1 MSQDNTDKGKGS
13 SVTTEDK
20 AAAPVKTKTKKTKSK
35 KTKSKAT
42 KSKATKAK
50 TTKVKA
56 EKPKAEKPKADKAKA
71 DKPKA
76 LKPKAEK
83 PKADKPKEVVAKAE
97 KPKAEKP
104 KVDKLVEAD
113 TQASDANG
121 NVANTR
127 NAQGEGRAD
136 DHRQQGQGQGEG
148 QGDGDSKPRKRR
160 RSRRRRKSKSG
171 ENGEAGAQHNQ
182 NNQNNQGN
190 QGNQGHQGNQ
200 GNQDRQDRPNKPRSE
215 PEPLEIVTGIY
226 EQGPKADGRLR
237 QLGDTFLSY
246 PTDPVVASHLVEKY
260 NLRPGMMIE
269 CSLGKPFGGG
279 QQPQHHRGGGKQ
291 KKQKY
296 SAIDPSAKRAHDILK
311 IEDQDPAEFANLR
324 QFGDMTIIMPEPRL
338 TLEYPGCPDACRL
351 IDMFCPIG
359 YGTRGMIV
367 SPPKAG
373 KTTLLQ
379 NIAMGIRTNHPE
391 CEVYALLID
400 ERPEEVTEFRRNV
413 PCTVWA
419 SSNDHTPERHCGLA
433 IAAIERCRRLAEMG
447 KDVVVLMDSLTRLG
461 RAFNTAPN
469 MAQTGRTLS
478 GGLDAGAM
486 TIPKQIFGAARKFE
500 EGGSLTIIASALV
513 DTGSR
518 GDQVIFEEFKGTGN
532 MELIL
537 DRKIAEQRIF
547 PAIDLAASGTRNE
560 DRLIPKKELLT
571 VNALRRRL
579 LNMNPVMQVEQL
591 LKALNKFET
600 NAELVG
606 SPQTNEEPQQRRGP
620 RRG

>member
-1 MSQDNTDKGKGS
+1 MSQDKTDKKKDTS
-13 SVTTEDK
+13 PEAKDAADASAATITEDH
-20 AAAPVKTKTKKTKSK
+20 P
-35 KTKSKAT
+35 
-42 KSKATKAK
+42 
-50 TTKVKA
+50 
-56 EKPKAEKPKADKAKA
+56 
-71 DKPKA
+71 
-76 LKPKAEK
+76 
-83 PKADKPKEVVAKAE
+83 
-97 KPKAEKP
+97 
-104 KVDKLVEAD
+104 
-113 TQASDANG
+113 QASDANG
-121 NVANTR
+121 NTKPP
-127 NAQGEGRAD
+127 GEQASEDAD
-136 DHRQQGQGQGEG
+136 
-148 QGDGDSKPRKRR
+148 GDGKTKKRR
-160 RSRRRRKSKSG
+160 RRRRKRKSSNAEG
-171 ENGEAGAQHNQ
+171 TPAEGQGGA
-182 NNQNNQGN
+182 
-190 QGNQGHQGNQ
+190 
-200 GNQDRQDRPNKPRSE
+200 E
-215 PEPLEIVTGIY
+215 EVPEETMTGVY
-226 EQGPKADGRLR
+226 EQGPKSDGRLR
-237 QLGDTFLSY
+237 QLGDTFLAY
-246 PTDPVVASHLVEKY
+246 PTDPVIPGQLVEKY
-260 NLRPGMMIE
+260 DLRPGMMIE

-279 QQPQHHRGGGKQ
+279 QQPAQRG
-291 KKQKY
+291 KKKIKY
-296 SAIDPSAKRAHDILK
+296 TAIDPSARRVNDIIK
-311 IEDQDPAEFANLR
+311 IEGKPPEELGSLRNFADL
-324 QFGDMTIIMPEPRL
+324 TIIMPEPRL
-338 TLEYPGCPDACRL
+338 TLEYPGCPPACRL
-351 IDMFCPIG
+351 IDLFCPIG

-379 NIAMGIRTNHPE
+379 NIAMGIQTNHPE
-391 CEVYALLID
+391 IEVYALLID

-469 MAQTGRTLS
+469 MASTGRTLS

-560 DRLIPKKELLT
+560 DRLIPQKELIT

-591 LKALNKFET
+591 LKAIDRFPT
-600 NAELVG
+600 NADLVG
-606 SPQTNEEPQQRRGP
+606 SPQTNEEAPP
-620 RRG
+620 RRSERNNSGLTR

>member
-1 MSQDNTDKGKGS
+1 MSQDKTDKELKNS
-13 SVTTEDK
+13 
-20 AAAPVKTKTKKTKSK
+20 
-35 KTKSKAT
+35 
-42 KSKATKAK
+42 
-50 TTKVKA
+50 
-56 EKPKAEKPKADKAKA
+56 PKAEDAQDAPAAVATEDTPQAGDADGNTQPAGEQATQVGEDGEAKPK
-71 DKPKA
+71 
-76 LKPKAEK
+76 
-83 PKADKPKEVVAKAE
+83 
-97 KPKAEKP
+97 
-104 KVDKLVEAD
+104 
-113 TQASDANG
+113 
-121 NVANTR
+121 
-127 NAQGEGRAD
+127 
-136 DHRQQGQGQGEG
+136 
-148 QGDGDSKPRKRR
+148 KRR
-160 RSRRRRKSKSG
+160 RRRRKRKSSTG
-171 ENGEAGAQHNQ
+171 DGGNASEGGQEAG
-182 NNQNNQGN
+182 
-190 QGNQGHQGNQ
+190 
-200 GNQDRQDRPNKPRSE
+200 E
-215 PEPLEIVTGIY
+215 PEAVELVSGIY
-226 EQGPKADGRLR
+226 EQGPKSDGRLR
-237 QLGDTFLSY
+237 QLDNTFLAY

-260 NLRPGMMIE
+260 DLRPGMMIE

-279 QQPQHHRGGGKQ
+279 PQQNQRGGKQ
-291 KKQKY
+291 KKIKY
-296 SAIDPSAKRAHDILK
+296 TTIDPSAKRVNDIIK
-311 IEDQDPAEFANLR
+311 IEGKTPEEFGNLR
-324 QFGDMTIIMPEPRL
+324 NFADLTIIMPEPRL
-338 TLEYPGCPDACRL
+338 TLEYPGCPPACRL
-351 IDMFCPIG
+351 IDLFCPIG

-379 NIAMGIRTNHPE
+379 NIAMGIQTNHPDID
-391 CEVYALLID
+391 VYALLID

-469 MAQTGRTLS
+469 MASTGRTLS

-560 DRLIPKKELLT
+560 DRLIPKKELVT

-591 LKALNKFET
+591 LKAIDRFPT
-600 NAELVG
+600 NADLVG
-606 SPQTNEEPQQRRGP
+606 SPQTNEEAPPRKKERRNNSGLT
-620 RRG
+620 R

>member
-1 MSQDNTDKGKGS
+1 MSQDKTDQEQDTSPEAKDA
-13 SVTTEDK
+13 TDAPAATATEDQ
-20 AAAPVKTKTKKTKSK
+20 P
-35 KTKSKAT
+35 
-42 KSKATKAK
+42 
-50 TTKVKA
+50 
-56 EKPKAEKPKADKAKA
+56 
-71 DKPKA
+71 
-76 LKPKAEK
+76 
-83 PKADKPKEVVAKAE
+83 
-97 KPKAEKP
+97 
-104 KVDKLVEAD
+104 
-113 TQASDANG
+113 QASDANG
-121 NVANTR
+121 NTKPEGSEASTD
-127 NAQGEGRAD
+127 GEG
-136 DHRQQGQGQGEG
+136 
-148 QGDGDSKPRKRR
+148 KPKKRR
-160 RSRRRRKSKSG
+160 RRRRKRKSA
-171 ENGEAGAQHNQ
+171 NGEGGTAAEG
-182 NNQNNQGN
+182 
-190 QGNQGHQGNQ
+190 
-200 GNQDRQDRPNKPRSE
+200 QDGGEDL
-215 PEPLEIVTGIY
+215 PEETLTGIY
-226 EQGPKADGRLR
+226 EQGPKSDGRLR
-237 QLGDTFLSY
+237 QLGDSFLAY
-246 PTDPVVASHLVEKY
+246 PKDPVIASHLVEKY
-260 NLRPGMMIE
+260 DLRPGMMIE

-279 QQPQHHRGGGKQ
+279 QQPNQRG
-291 KKQKY
+291 KKKIKY
-296 SAIDPSAKRAHDILK
+296 STIDPSARRVVDIVK
-311 IEDQDPAEFANLR
+311 IEDQTPEEFGTLR
-324 QFGDMTIIMPEPRL
+324 NFADLTIIMPEPRL
-338 TLEYPGCPDACRL
+338 TLEYPGCPPACRL
-351 IDMFCPIG
+351 IDLFCPIG

-379 NIAMGIRTNHPE
+379 NIAMGIQTNHPE
-391 CEVYALLID
+391 IEVYALLID

-469 MAQTGRTLS
+469 MASTGRTLS

-560 DRLIPKKELLT
+560 DRLIPKEELTT

-591 LKALNKFET
+591 LKAIDRFPT
-600 NAELVG
+600 NADLVG
-606 SPQTNEEPQQRRGP
+606 SPQTNEEAPP
-620 RRG
+620 RRSQRNNSGLTR

>member
-1 MSQDNTDKGKGS
+1 MSQDNTDQDKDTPVAEAEQEAVAS
-13 SVTTEDK
+13 TTTTEPTE
-20 AAAPVKTKTKKTKSK
+20 AEGQAPASEDGE
-35 KTKSKAT
+35 S
-42 KSKATKAK
+42 
-50 TTKVKA
+50 
-56 EKPKAEKPKADKAKA
+56 KPK
-71 DKPKA
+71 
-76 LKPKAEK
+76 
-83 PKADKPKEVVAKAE
+83 
-97 KPKAEKP
+97 
-104 KVDKLVEAD
+104 
-113 TQASDANG
+113 
-121 NVANTR
+121 
-127 NAQGEGRAD
+127 
-136 DHRQQGQGQGEG
+136 
-148 QGDGDSKPRKRR
+148 KRR
-160 RSRRRRKSKSG
+160 RRRRRKKSGGG
-171 ENGEAGAQHNQ
+171 ENGSAEGQDNGAAAEEELPVEN
-182 NNQNNQGN
+182 
-190 QGNQGHQGNQ
+190 
-200 GNQDRQDRPNKPRSE
+200 
-215 PEPLEIVTGIY
+215 ITGIY
-226 EQGPKADGRLR
+226 EQGPKSDGRLR
-237 QLGDTFLSY
+237 QLGDTFLAY
-246 PTDPVVASHLVEKY
+246 PKDPVIASHLVEKY

-269 CSLGKPFGGG
+269 CSLGKSFGGG
-279 QQPQHHRGGGKQ
+279 PQPQQRGGKQ
-291 KKQKY
+291 KKIKY
-296 SAIDPSAKRAHDILK
+296 NSIDPQARRVKDILK
-311 IEDQDPAEFANLR
+311 VEGQEPSEFANLR
-324 QFGDMTIIMPEPRL
+324 RYEDLTIIMPEPRL

-351 IDMFCPIG
+351 IDLFCPIG

-379 NIAMGIRTNHPE
+379 NIALGIQTNHPE
-391 CEVYALLID
+391 CEVFALLID

-560 DRLIPKKELLT
+560 DRLIPKEELTT

-591 LKALNKFET
+591 LKALQKFET
-600 NAELVG
+600 NADLVG
-606 SPQTNEEPQQRRGP
+606 SPQHNEDQMERRGP
-620 RRG
+620 RGPRGNTGITR

>member
-1 MSQDNTDKGKGS
+1 MSQDKTDQELNTSPEAEDAIDAPATT
-13 SVTTEDK
+13 VTEDEPQPGD
-20 AAAPVKTKTKKTKSK
+20 ADGNTN
-35 KTKSKAT
+35 
-42 KSKATKAK
+42 
-50 TTKVKA
+50 A
-56 EKPKAEKPKADKAKA
+56 EADETPAEDGESKPK
-71 DKPKA
+71 
-76 LKPKAEK
+76 
-83 PKADKPKEVVAKAE
+83 
-97 KPKAEKP
+97 
-104 KVDKLVEAD
+104 
-113 TQASDANG
+113 
-121 NVANTR
+121 
-127 NAQGEGRAD
+127 
-136 DHRQQGQGQGEG
+136 
-148 QGDGDSKPRKRR
+148 KRR
-160 RSRRRRKSKSG
+160 RRRRRKKSNSESVTD
-171 ENGEAGAQHNQ
+171 ENGE
-182 NNQNNQGN
+182 
-190 QGNQGHQGNQ
+190 
-200 GNQDRQDRPNKPRSE
+200 PL
-215 PEPLEIVTGIY
+215 PEEVVTGIY
-226 EQGPKADGRLR
+226 EQGPKSDGRIR

-246 PTDPVVASHLVEKY
+246 PKDPVVASHLVEKY
-260 NLRPGMMIE
+260 DLRPGMMIE

-279 QQPQHHRGGGKQ
+279 PQQNQRGGKP

-296 SAIDPSAKRAHDILK
+296 SAIDPAARRVNDVLK
-311 IEDQDPAEFANLR
+311 IEGQSPEEFGTLR
-324 QFGDMTIIMPEPRL
+324 NFADLTIIMPEPRL
-338 TLEYPGCPDACRL
+338 TLEFPGCPPACRL
-351 IDMFCPIG
+351 IDLFCPIG

-379 NIAMGIRTNHPE
+379 NIALGIQTNHPE
-391 CEVYALLID
+391 CEVFALLID

-447 KDVVVLMDSLTRLG
+447 KDVIVLMDSLTRLG

-469 MAQTGRTLS
+469 MVQTGRTLS

-560 DRLIPKKELLT
+560 DRLIPKEELTT

-591 LKALNKFET
+591 LKAIDRFPT

-606 SPQTNEEPQQRRGP
+606 SPQTNEEAPP
-620 RRG
+620 RRSPRGNTGITR

>member
-1 MSQDNTDKGKGS
+1 MSQDKTDQELDTSTKSQGAIES
-13 SVTTEDK
+13 PAATATEDTPQPGDADGNAQTAGDQ
-20 AAAPVKTKTKKTKSK
+20 AAQTGDDGEA
-35 KTKSKAT
+35 
-42 KSKATKAK
+42 
-50 TTKVKA
+50 
-56 EKPKAEKPKADKAKA
+56 KPK
-71 DKPKA
+71 
-76 LKPKAEK
+76 
-83 PKADKPKEVVAKAE
+83 
-97 KPKAEKP
+97 
-104 KVDKLVEAD
+104 
-113 TQASDANG
+113 
-121 NVANTR
+121 
-127 NAQGEGRAD
+127 
-136 DHRQQGQGQGEG
+136 
-148 QGDGDSKPRKRR
+148 KRR
-160 RSRRRRKSKSG
+160 RRRRKRKSTTG
-171 ENGEAGAQHNQ
+171 EGNAGEAQPGEQS
-182 NNQNNQGN
+182 
-190 QGNQGHQGNQ
+190 
-200 GNQDRQDRPNKPRSE
+200 DRGE
-215 PEPLEIVTGIY
+215 PAGQPETLEVVSGIY
-226 EQGPKADGRLR
+226 EQGPKSDGRLR
-237 QLGDTFLSY
+237 QLGDTFLAY
-246 PTDPVVASHLVEKY
+246 PQDPVVASHLVEKY
-260 NLRPGMMIE
+260 DLRPGMMIE

-279 QQPQHHRGGGKQ
+279 PQQNQRGGKQ
-291 KKQKY
+291 KKIKY
-296 SAIDPSAKRAHDILK
+296 STIDPGAKRVQDIVK
-311 IEDQDPAEFANLR
+311 IEGKTPEEFGTLR
-324 QFGDMTIIMPEPRL
+324 NFADLTIIMPEPRL
-338 TLEYPGCPDACRL
+338 TLEYPGCPPACRL
-351 IDMFCPIG
+351 IDLFCPIG

-379 NIAMGIRTNHPE
+379 NIALGIQTNHPE

-447 KDVVVLMDSLTRLG
+447 KDVIVLMDSLTRLG

-469 MAQTGRTLS
+469 MASTGRTLS

-560 DRLIPKKELLT
+560 DRLIPKEELTT

-591 LKALNKFET
+591 LKAIDRFPT
-600 NAELVG
+600 NADLVG
-606 SPQTNEEPQQRRGP
+606 SPQTTEEEPARRP
-620 RRG
+620 RRNNSGLTR